1 MAKLTKKQEK
11 QCKEL
16 ILLLHDMIRAKMQNK
31 RAEYEEIVELIHEAS
46 GKED

>member
-1 MAKLTKKQEK
+1 MAKLTKKEEK

-31 RAEYEEIVELIHEAS
+31 RVEYEEIVELIHEAS

>member
-1 MAKLTKKQEK
+1 MAKLTKKEEK

>member
-1 MAKLTKKQEK
+1 MAKLTKKEEK
-11 QCKEL
+11 QCREL
-16 ILLLHDMIRAKMQNK
+16 IELFHEMIRAKMQNK

>member
-1 MAKLTKKQEK
+1 MAKLTKKEEK

-31 RAEYEEIVELIHEAS
+31 RAEYEEIVELIHETS